1 MSFSRIN
8 YDSCAYDKKLSEST
22 GPGEY
27 LLNRPSNPESCFVGS
42 PQLRYDRGAVSKFKD
57 IDVVDVDSELMGLN
71 RTLTKCQESDL
82 LTGAKQQLKTCNANE
97 RFLYAEDTKLSN
109 PPCTL
114 KGRGW
119 NRWEWLCENPQEKA
133 LKNFNTNMSDR
144 TIAKD
149 THKPLIPTPLNATN
163 YISKDQKC
171 YTESPVEFYDE
182 DKEIPIM
189 HWRSCEEIRRL

>member
-57 IDVVDVDSELMGLN
+57 IDVVDVDSELLGLN
-71 RTLTKCQESDL
+71 RTLTKCQESEI
-82 LTGAKQQLKTCNANE
+82 LTGAKEQLKTCNANE

-133 LKNFNTNMSDR
+133 LKNFNTNISDR

>member
-27 LLNRPSNPESCFVGS
+27 LLNKPSNPETCFIGS
-42 PQLRYDRGAVSKFKD
+42 PQLRYDRGAVSKFKGMD
-57 IDVVDVDSELMGLN
+57 IVDVDSELMGLN
-71 RTLTKCQESDL
+71 RTLAKCQESDL
-82 LTGAKQQLKTCNANE
+82 LTGEKEQLKTCSADE

-119 NRWEWLCENPQEKA
+119 NRWEWLCENPQDKA
-133 LKNFNTNMSDR
+133 ITKFNTNMSDR

-149 THKPLIPTPLNATN
+149 THKPLIPKPINATN
-163 YISKDQKC
+163 YISDDQKC
-171 YTESPVEFYDE
+171 YTDSSIEFYDE
-182 DKEIPIM
+182 NKEIPIM
-189 HWRSCEEIRRL
+189 HWRSCDEIRRL